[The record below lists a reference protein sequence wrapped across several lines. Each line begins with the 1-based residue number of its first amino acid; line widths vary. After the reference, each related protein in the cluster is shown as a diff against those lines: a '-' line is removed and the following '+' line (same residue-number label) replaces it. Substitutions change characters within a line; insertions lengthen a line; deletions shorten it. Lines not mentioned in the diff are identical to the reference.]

1 MNFLGVTQS
10 HDQVP
15 VTSGDTITLR
25 TNAPTH
31 GFNSCNTIYNFYP
44 VDENGNFDPDG
55 EITIHRE
62 TGSQFEG
69 LVIAPL
75 AHIRDGNIG
84 NFAGTVVGRDYDWLD
99 QSAGVEIHDWRA
111 AGCSNYSGCLPTDDG
126 TTIVHP
132 GGPSG
137 PSITDEITP
146 GPSNGPTITDVVPA
160 PNTDGECDN
169 NERTITIT
177 STETTTETTCPSNE
191 PTITDDVPE
200 PNTNG
205 ECDNNARTITIT
217 STETTTE
224 TTTETIKQSDTAN
237 TADTN
242 TPATVS
248 VTTVTEKLPG
258 PTQTVYVIGEKHKED
273 DGYHGGYD
281 KKSKEKKHKKKGG
294 NGYDKFGKSW

>member
-1 MNFLGVTQS
+1 MNFLGVTRS

-44 VDENGNFDPDG
+44 VDANGNFDPDG

-75 AHIRDGNIG
+75 AHIRDGNTG

-111 AGCSNYSGCLPTDDG
+111 AGCSNYSGCLLGDGGPT
-126 TTIVHP
+126 TVHP

-137 PSITDEITP
+137 PSITDEVTP
-146 GPSNGPTITDVVPA
+146 GQSNVPTITDDVPE
-160 PNTDGECDN
+160 PNTNGECDN

-177 STETTTETTCPSNE
+177 STETTTETT
-191 PTITDDVPE
+191 
-200 PNTNG
+200 
-205 ECDNNARTITIT
+205 
-217 STETTTE
+217 
-224 TTTETIKQSDTAN
+224 TETIKQPDTVN
-237 TADTN
+237 TPDTN
-242 TPATVS
+242 TPTAGPATVS

-281 KKSKEKKHKKKGG
+281 KKGKEKKHKKKGG